1 MKELKH
7 LNKYFKKYWSKLV
20 IGILITMIARIF
32 QLVMPSY
39 VNKSISI
46 VEDYFDGNIA
56 EALAKKTLLTYILI
70 ILGAA
75 LLSGFFTF
83 LMRQTI
89 INVSRYIEYDLKN
102 EIFDQ
107 YQLLSLNFYKK
118 KPPKSL
124 GLEWV
129 QKEIFPRLESSK
141 RNPKDLLKTF
151 TMHAGRRIAKVF
163 PKNAKVL
170 VTGGGVFND
179 YLLQRMKYHKK
190 IDFIIPDKK
199 LVEFKEALIFAFLG
213 VLKVDNQVNCLSSV
227 TGAKRDHSSGQIF
240 YPKN

>member
-163 PKNAKVL
+163 PKNAKAL

-190 IDFIIPDKK
+190 
-199 LVEFKEALIFAFLG
+199 
-213 VLKVDNQVNCLSSV
+213 
-227 TGAKRDHSSGQIF
+227 
-240 YPKN
+240 